1 MEGANGMST
10 VVVVKKGDRVCIA
23 ADTLTTWGHTL
34 EPSGFV
40 ENHEKIGLFGD
51 SYIASV
57 GHASTQ
63 LVLRSYFSR
72 FDEEI
77 CLGSVDEIFETFRVM
92 HRVLKEEYFMNPGEE
107 PDDPYEATRF
117 NVVIANTTGIYGVFS
132 LRTVQ
137 SFSRFFAFGSGAE
150 YALGAMS
157 AMYDTMDDPEA
168 IAARA
173 VEVSSSLDDGT
184 GMPCSSYVVEL
195 EG

>member
-1 MEGANGMST
+1 MST
-10 VVVVKKGDRVCIA
+10 VVVVKKGGRACIA

-34 EPSGFV
+34 EPSEFV
-40 ENHEKIGLFGD
+40 ENHEKIGRFGD
-51 SYIASV
+51 SYVASV

-72 FDEEI
+72 DGVQMAM
-77 CLGSVDEIFETFRVM
+77 GSADEIFETVRSM

-117 NVVIANTTGIYGVFS
+117 NVVIANRTGIYGVFS

-137 SFSRFFAFGSGAE
+137 SFTRFFAFGSGAE

-157 AMYDTMDDPEA
+157 ALYGRMEDPEA
-168 IAARA
+168 IAIAG
-173 VEVSSSLDDGT
+173 VETAASLDDGT
-184 GMPCSSYVVEL
+184 GMPCTSYLLEL
-195 EG
+195 DG